1 MIEAIRNASEGK
13 ITFIFISS
21 IKISK
26 SMESKIMSELS
37 YNVLLQRTSKND
49 IYVYRMEKTSAKKN
63 KRQENSCL
71 LK

>member
-1 MIEAIRNASEGK
+1 MIEAIKNASEEK
-13 ITFIFISS
+13 TTFIFISS

-49 IYVYRMEKTSAKKN
+49 IYVYRMDKISAKKIKN
-63 KRQENSCL
+63 K
-71 LK
+71 KTVVY